1 MPRPSEEISKYNAN
15 SSGKP
20 DSNLANDALHLG
32 GIPANEYATEK
43 YVQVYHGAKEELL
56 KEYIDSQDL
65 AKLQEA
71 KDYVDTMI
79 RNQDFSSFAKLT
91 DLQAL
96 SQNLSAR
103 IEAYKTQCQNE
114 LNTRINAV
122 VNDVNS
128 NFNDVNGAIST
139 LNSRTN
145 QLFTSVSNG
154 KDLIAGA
161 ITDKGIHTSANDS
174 FNTMATNIRNIET
187 SGSGDYDENFV
198 NTSDGNATANDIS
211 LGKIAYAKGQRIYG
225 THIDTDTSDATATN
239 NDILLGK
246 TAYVDGEKIIGTH
259 IDIDTSDANATE
271 DDILLGKTAYVNG
284 QKITGR
290 STVNPSAYPTYG
302 TDTSG
307 ATATSA
313 DILYGK
319 TAYAR
324 GQLLT
329 GTLRNTEVEEIY
341 AIETVDEINTDIFN
355 TFKTDPITGDTI
367 TERKAI
373 SYSKDGLYSV
383 SVTKLN
389 NESTQ
394 YIESYAVNE
403 NGFYIQQSSG
413 ATTNTVTTKKYRY
426 SKSDLDI
433 DDDEVI
439 LSTAISPGGLNGN
452 SENAVLLIV
461 TRGQDTATDGSYY
474 HYYLYIFSYH
484 LTSNGVIGRAYE
496 NENAINIKK
505 ELLEKTWNNYGIKAI
520 CLNNTNTTFYVVAAK
535 PHISYGDYSP
545 YNLVKVDM
553 MSNGVVTTLYTK
565 ATNSSI
571 GGYIDFT
578 SSEVFISN
586 DDRYIILGG
595 EKYSNTT
602 GSSSNS
608 GGVVPFIYNEIE
620 SGVYTP
626 ILGSTKTFGTHQ
638 NILIDSTMEIFLMPN
653 DSSTQLIL
661 SYFTLTEQ
669 NVATLTEIKSI
680 EIVYPQILSSYSKYL
695 SLIGIVGDKLLV
707 EIQYFQ
713 YNQNRVVNPDIV
725 IGIIDISDIENAEQL
740 TIEELIY
747 TPIGRKTTLF
757 HMRPYTNSDGSVYI
771 LHNIQDGTNE
781 AFSIKFDIN
790 SNKLIGVKYR
800 DKYFYN
806 YTPQQLTAGQPDV
819 RAGKTFI
826 GWMGHPET
834 GTMEVE

>member
-1 MPRPSEEISKYNAN
+1 MSRPSEEISRYNAN

-20 DSNLANDALHLG
+20 DSNLANDSLHLG
-32 GIPANEYATEK
+32 GIPADEYATK
-43 YVQVYHGAKEELL
+43 KDVQDYHNFKERLL

-79 RNQDFSSFAKLT
+79 RNQDFSSFAKIT

-96 SQNLSAR
+96 SQNLTEK
-103 IEAYKTQCQNE
+103 IETYKNQCHNE
-114 LNTRINAV
+114 LNTRISAV
-122 VNDVNS
+122 VTDVNK
-128 NFNDVNGAIST
+128 NFTDVDNAITQLNNND
-139 LNSRTN
+139 R
-145 QLFTSVSNG
+145 QLFQSVSNG
-154 KDLIAGA
+154 KGLIADA

-174 FNTMATNIRNIET
+174 FNTMATNIRHIET
-187 SGSGDYDENFV
+187 GGSGDYDENFV
-198 NTSDGNATANDIS
+198 NTSDGNATANDIL
-211 LGKIAYAKGQRIYG
+211 LGKVAYSKGHKIYG
-225 THIDTDTSDATATN
+225 THIDTDTSDATATA
-239 NDILLGK
+239 NDILLGLS
-246 TAYVDGEKIIGTH
+246 AYVDGQKIYGLH
-259 IDIDTSDANATE
+259 EDLDTSDATATQ
-271 DDILLGKTAYVNG
+271 DDILVGKTAYVNG

-307 ATATSA
+307 ATATAA

-324 GQLLT
+324 GQLIT

-341 AIETVDEINTDIFN
+341 AIETVDNINTDLFN
-355 TFKTDPITGDTI
+355 TFKTDSITGDTI

-394 YIESYAVNE
+394 YVESYAVNE
-403 NGFYIQQSSG
+403 NGFYIQQSNG

-426 SKSDLDI
+426 TKSDLNI
-433 DDDEVI
+433 DNDEVI

-452 SENAVLLIV
+452 AENAVLLIV
-461 TRGQDTATDGSYY
+461 TRGNDSVNAGYY
-474 HYYLYIFSYH
+474 HYYLHIYSYH
-484 LTSNGVIGRAYE
+484 LTANGVIGRTYE
-496 NENAINIKK
+496 NENTINIK
-505 ELLEKTWNNYGIKAI
+505 EDLFGSTWTNNYGIKAI
-520 CLNNTNTTFYVVAAK
+520 CLNNTNTTFYVVAQVA
-535 PHISYGDYSP
+535 HMTGANYP
-545 YNLVKVDM
+545 YKLVKVDM
-553 MSNGVVTTLYTK
+553 MANSVVTTIYEDQYD
-565 ATNSSI
+565 SRQQD
-571 GGYIDFT
+571 YIDFT
-578 SSEVFISN
+578 SAEVFVSN
-586 DDRYIILGG
+586 DDKYIIFGSQ
-595 EKYSNTT
+595 KYRNP
-602 GSSSNS
+602 N
-608 GGVVPFIYNEIE
+608 GVGTQYAGTVPFIHNNIE
-620 SGVYTP
+620 NGVYTP
-626 ILGSTKTFGTHQ
+626 ILGSTYLSSNYQ
-638 NILIDSTMEIFLMPN
+638 NILVDSTREMFLV
-653 DSSTQLIL
+653 SSGTGL
-661 SYFTLTEQ
+661 SLRSFSVNEQ

-680 EIVYPQILSSYSKYL
+680 SISYPQILSSYSKDL
-695 SLIGIVGDKLLV
+695 SLIGIVGDILLV
-707 EIQYFQ
+707 QIQYYQ
-713 YNQNRVVNPDIV
+713 YNQSSVVNPDIA
-725 IGIIDISDIENAEQL
+725 IAAIDISDIENASQL
-740 TIEELIY
+740 TIEDLIY

-757 HMRPYTNSDGSVYI
+757 HMRPYTNTDGSIYI